1 MSGRIPNNEK
11 VFNEG
16 IGVKNGFLSGGF
28 IDLFEELDNGDSL
41 VRIIAPSSLDANY
54 TLTLPP
60 NDGDSTQFLQTDG
73 SGTLTWANASGG
85 GGDGDI
91 TGVTAGS
98 GLSGGGDTGAVTL
111 AIDISEYSAVTPANG
126 DSFLTLDSDGSTEQ
140 LTTTGALATLF
151 AGDGLSASNSVLSVN
166 VDDSSIEINSDSL
179 RVKAN
184 GITLGSHTTG
194 NYVATV
200 ADSGTGGITVAN
212 SGAESAAV
220 TLEFDIH
227 GLTEA
232 TIASGDYIAFS
243 DEGSAGDPSRREKI
257 DDIATLFSG
266 DGLSASSAVMS
277 LDLKSNGGAVIESN
291 KLAVDLGASSITG
304 TLGIS
309 NGGTGATSLTNL
321 ITLGDHTTGD
331 YVASLTAGTLIDLQN
346 NSGENATPTIDVD
359 LSEASEATIADGDY
373 ILFLDGGAT
382 GTAAKEAVGDLATY
396 LATLFAG
403 DGLSAS
409 SSALSVNVDGS
420 SLETNSDTLRV
431 KANGITDA
439 MLAGSIS
446 NGNLA
451 NSSITIDGSTIALGG
466 SVATNNTM
474 GAGFVMEDGDGTE
487 VTITE
492 NKEIKFIG
500 AGGLTINWSDTDNGT
515 DGDPYDLTFT
525 IGTLNQD
532 TTGTAAI
539 ATTVTITDNESTNED
554 NVLIFAAGGDDDGG
568 NLGLESDGTL
578 TYNPSTG
585 KITATG
591 FIGSLTGDASG
602 SSGSCTGNAATATAL
617 ATEREINGIGFDG
630 TGNITVPA
638 AGSTLTDTVTVAK
651 GGTNATSFAD
661 KAVIISQDSGA
672 DTLAALALTGNG
684 HIIVGGSSGPAVEA
698 AADVAGTGLDA
709 SVGDGT
715 LALNVAAA
723 QTSITSIINS
733 SLAKIGTAD
742 DQEYIDFG
750 TSNKVITYTD
760 GSARLSVSSNGA
772 GITGD
777 LTISGGDLTY
787 GNGQNATIGIDV
799 TAHNAV
805 GKDLSISAGST
816 TAGTTN
822 NITGGSLTLSGGQGK
837 GSGAGGDISFRV
849 APAGSSGSSLNSYE
863 TAMKLTS
870 AGHLELGGDGKT
882 PLIDMMFDDH
892 SNGVD
897 WDTRINIG
905 KADDFTHGAGALPN
919 KVPSGAYGMSLIAN
933 SDGVF
938 YGMEDYGSGNY
949 RPLIR
954 WGDDDADTP
963 FTIKY
968 QAHNGS
974 DTEILKLSYNGELKV
989 ANNITAFTSGM
1000 SDRRLKDNITTI
1012 TDPLEKVMRLRGV
1025 SFDWNATSRKGKHD
1039 IGLIAQ
1045 EVEEVLPEVVSET
1058 NMDVGDF
1065 ADHPQVLKTVSY
1077 SPIVS
1082 LLIEAIKHQQ
1092 TQIDALR
1099 EKIIGL

>member
-1 MSGRIPNNEK
+1 MSTRIPNHEK

-16 IGVKNGFLSGGF
+16 IGVKNGRLTGGF
-28 IDLFEELDNGDSL
+28 IDLFEDLDNGDSS

-73 SGTLTWANASGG
+73 SGALTWANAS

-111 AIDISEYSAVTPANG
+111 AIDISEYSVVTPANG
-126 DSFLTLDSDGSTEQ
+126 DSFLTRDSDGSTEQ

-200 ADSGTGGITVAN
+200 SDSGTGGITVAN
-212 SGAESAAV
+212 SGSESAAV
-220 TLEFDIH
+220 TLELDIH
-227 GLTEA
+227 GLTEE

-243 DEGSAGDPSRREKI
+243 DEGESGDPSRRDTI

-266 DGLSASSAVMS
+266 DGLSASSAVIS

-304 TLGIS
+304 TLAVS
-309 NGGTGATSLTNL
+309 DGGTGATSLTNL
-321 ITLGDHTTGD
+321 ITLGSHTIGN
-331 YVASLTAGTLIDLQN
+331 YVASLTAGSLIDLQN
-346 NSGENATPTIDVD
+346 NGGEGTTPTIDVD
-359 LSEASEATIADGDY
+359 LTEASEAAIADGDY

-382 GTAAKEAVGDLATY
+382 GTAAKEAVGDLAT
-396 LATLFAG
+396 LFAG
-403 DGLSAS
+403 DGLTAS

-431 KANGITDA
+431 KANGITND

-500 AGGLTINWSDTDNGT
+500 AGGLTINLTDTDNGT

-539 ATTVTITDNESTNED
+539 ATTVTVADESSDTTCFPLF
-554 NVLIFAAGGDDDGG
+554 VTAATG
-568 NLGLESDGTL
+568 NLPPKSGSNLAFNSSSGLL
-578 TYNPSTG
+578 
-585 KITATG
+585 TATG
-591 FIGSLTGDASG
+591 ISG
-602 SSGSCTGNAATATAL
+602 ETLL
-617 ATEREINGIGFDG
+617 ATTKLTVGVSGGSGGKDAQFFGDTNNVYFEWDG
-630 TGNITVPA
+630 SEDDLIVRGADFKVQNSGGTLNLQISPNGNI
-638 AGSTLTDTVTVAK
+638 LTSK
-651 GGTNATSFAD
+651 
-661 KAVIISQDSGA
+661 
-672 DTLAALALTGNG
+672 
-684 HIIVGGSSGPAVEA
+684 
-698 AADVAGTGLDA
+698 
-709 SVGDGT
+709 
-715 LALNVAAA
+715 
-723 QTSITSIINS
+723 
-733 SLAKIGTAD
+733 KIGTAGN
-742 DQEYIDFG
+742 QEYIDFG
-750 TSNKVITYTD
+750 TTDKIITYID

-787 GNGQNATIGIDV
+787 GNIQNATIGIDV

-822 NITGGSLTLSGGQGK
+822 NIAGGSLILSGGQGK
-837 GSGAGGDISFRV
+837 GSGAGGDISFKV

-870 AGHLELGGDGKT
+870 AGHLELGGDDKT

-954 WGDDDADTP
+954 WGDDDSDTP

-1012 TDPLEKVMRLRGV
+1012 VDPLEKVMRLRGV

-1065 ADHPQVLKTVSY
+1065 ADNPQVLKTVSY
-1077 SPIVS
+1077 GPIVS